1 MADYGKSIFLL
12 RRDLCISDNTGLIEA
27 SQASKTVVPS
37 FILTRDQER
46 EIRTSVRMRS
56 SS

>member
-1 MADYGKSIFLL
+1 MADYGKSVFLFMREL
-12 RRDLCISDNTGLIEA
+12 RISDNTGLIKA
-27 SQASKTVVPS
+27 SQASKTVVPL
-37 FILTRDQER
+37 FILIRDKER